1 MATLALTNAHSIL
14 AEASAAPAGRF
25 RLESVDVSRGVVMII
40 MALDHTRDF
49 LGVTSVSPTDLAH
62 TTIPLFFTRWI
73 THFCA
78 PVFFLLTGTG
88 AHLSLQRKSKRDLS
102 RFLFTRGLWLI
113 FLELTLFR
121 CLGFQFNFDYHAT
134 LLNVL
139 WALGWA
145 MIVLSVLVHMR
156 LSATVTLGII
166 MIAGHNLLDSIQSSN
181 PLWSILH
188 TPNFVLKTPQH
199 FIFVAYPLIPWVGVT
214 AVGYSLGRIYSW
226 TWQRRR
232 AFLLRAGLVL
242 TTTFVVLRSINLY
255 GDPGRWTIQK
265 SPLFTVLSFL
275 NTCKYPPSLL
285 FLLMTL
291 GPALVLL
298 WTVDGWTPQLLR
310 PTLSFGKVPM
320 FYFLLHILLIHLIA
334 VAACYA
340 RYGHVHWMFESPSLS
355 QFPITRPLGWGFSLP
370 IVYMIWSCVV
380 FALYPLCHWFAAV
393 KQRRSDPW
401 LSYL

>member
-1 MATLALTNAHSIL
+1 MATLALTNGHSML

-25 RLESVDVSRGVVMII
+25 RLESVDVLRGVVMII

-49 LGVTSVSPTDLAH
+49 LGVTGVSPTDLAH

-88 AHLSLQRKSKRDLS
+88 AHLSLQRKSKRELS

-121 CLGFQFNFDYHAT
+121 CLGFQFNFNYQMT
-134 LLNVL
+134 VLTVL

-145 MIVLSVLVHMR
+145 MIVLSVLVHIR

-188 TPNFVLKTPQH
+188 APNFVLQTPQH

-242 TTTFVVLRSINLY
+242 TTAFVVLRSINL
-255 GDPGRWTIQK
+255 
-265 SPLFTVLSFL
+265 
-275 NTCKYPPSLL
+275 
-285 FLLMTL
+285 
-291 GPALVLL
+291 
-298 WTVDGWTPQLLR
+298 
-310 PTLSFGKVPM
+310 
-320 FYFLLHILLIHLIA
+320 
-334 VAACYA
+334 
-340 RYGHVHWMFESPSLS
+340 
-355 QFPITRPLGWGFSLP
+355 
-370 IVYMIWSCVV
+370 
-380 FALYPLCHWFAAV
+380 
-393 KQRRSDPW
+393 
-401 LSYL
+401 